1 MQAKYE
7 YRRRLP
13 HLQKDCRPIFITF
26 TTDHRWLLP
35 PPARDTVLENC
46 LKQNGSKFD
55 LHTLVVMPDHVHLL
69 LTPLLK
75 ADSSPCS
82 LPEIMHAIKGTSA
95 RRINLLL
102 TRTGPVWQE
111 EFFDHVL
118 RSNESLA
125 EKSHYI
131 CQNPVRAGPV
141 RNESEYSWLWRG
153 KLPVI

>member
-1 MQAKYE
+1 
-7 YRRRLP
+7 
-13 HLQKDCRPIFITF
+13 
-26 TTDHRWLLP
+26 
-35 PPARDTVLENC
+35 
-46 LKQNGSKFD
+46 
-55 LHTLVVMPDHVHLL
+55 MPDHVHLL

-75 ADSSPCS
+75 ADRSPYS

-131 CQNPVRAGPV
+131 CQNPVRAGLV